1 MQRLHE
7 PNPEAPSGPEV
18 HTDGGVQKS
27 RKTIVLDVISFI
39 ARFFM
44 AYIWISAGVP
54 KLGGIS
60 GVAQSIEA
68 YGIFTQEWAGYLAMI
83 IGPVELVGGI
93 LLLIGLVLKPA
104 SKLATVVLV
113 LFIIGIIQAWA
124 RGLQLDCGCFGQV
137 DPATVSNFGLE
148 YTKVIIRDLIFIALS
163 LWTVFRPFT
172 KWSLDSY
179 FQK

>member
-1 MQRLHE
+1 MQRLQE
-7 PNPEAPSGPEV
+7 QTPVAPNGALV
-18 HTDGGVQKS
+18 HTDGGVPKS
-27 RKTIVLDVISFI
+27 RKTIVLDVVSFI

-44 AYIWISAGVP
+44 AYIWISAGAS

-68 YGIFTQEWAGYLAMI
+68 YGIFTQEWAGYLATI
-83 IGPVELVGGI
+83 IGPLELVGGI
-93 LLLIGLVLKPA
+93 LLLLGLALRPA
-104 SKLATVVLV
+104 SKLSIVVLT

-163 LWTVFRPFT
+163 LWTVMRPFT
-172 KWSLDSY
+172 KWSLDSL

>member
-1 MQRLHE
+1 MQRLSE
-7 PNPEAPSGPEV
+7 PDQRVVADREV
-18 HTDGGVQKS
+18 HADEGVQKS
-27 RKTIVLDVISFI
+27 RKTMVLDVISFF

-44 AYIWISAGVP
+44 AYIWISAGLS

-68 YGIFTQEWAGYLAMI
+68 YGIFTQEWAGYLATI
-83 IGPVELVGGI
+83 IGPLELVGGV
-93 LLLIGLVLKPA
+93 LLLIGLGLKPA
-104 SKLATVVLV
+104 SKLSIVVLT
-113 LFIIGIIQAWA
+113 LFIIGIAQAWA

-148 YTKVIIRDLIFIALS
+148 YTKVIIRDLFFIALS

-172 KWSLDSY
+172 KWSLDSIIG
-179 FQK
+179 K